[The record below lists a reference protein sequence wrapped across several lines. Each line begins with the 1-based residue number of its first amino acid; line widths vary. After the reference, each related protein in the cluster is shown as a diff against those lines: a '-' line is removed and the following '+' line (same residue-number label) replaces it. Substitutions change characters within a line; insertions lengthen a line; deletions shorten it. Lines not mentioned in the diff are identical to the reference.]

1 MLTQV
6 HRLGDSAAAG
16 IAAEYPSLRSLMM
29 AYERVEPHIAEG
41 LLANCKVRRASFRVH
56 SITHLDRTNHDRMFL
71 ESRLTVV
78 KTVKKRLSEVEVT
91 RSVKRYR
98 GGCILFFEGLII
110 WNWWLR
116 ISDLESVGRSIYFYK
131 L

>member
-41 LLANCKVRRASFRVH
+41 LLANCKVHSGLVH
-56 SITHLDRTNHDRMFL
+56 LA
-71 ESRLTVV
+71 
-78 KTVKKRLSEVEVT
+78 
-91 RSVKRYR
+91 
-98 GGCILFFEGLII
+98 
-110 WNWWLR
+110 
-116 ISDLESVGRSIYFYK
+116 DL